1 MGAVQSWVYCG
12 SLPPFELTHSLIG
25 QFANISANYNIV
37 NKSVTHIN
45 AYSGGVYQQ
54 AVSGLSVTD
63 QEC

>member
-1 MGAVQSWVYCG
+1 MGAIQSWVYCE
-12 SLPPFELTHSLIG
+12 SLPFELTHSLIG